1 MTTHHIV
8 AMLPPAWG
16 HTISYIYVAVQ
27 MISKDPALVVTI
39 LQHNIIGSQMEAE
52 LATCSYDKTRLRI
65 IGVGDKDIPR
75 VGPNGLEES
84 FHQLADGWMDT
95 IPRLCQGTDGWPKPQ
110 TIHLD
115 FGCGGLIIEETKKI
129 LGPKCKVLVWFSSAL
144 ASMPACLNEYD
155 FTAIAREI
163 FSDENKRNGRSMDDI
178 LLQVIVAWNGSDKL
192 SGAIVKFPGAPGM
205 YDHERG
211 AYAAGPPEGFK
222 LILPTAQTLAKAA
235 DGYIVP
241 TSACFEP
248 VGVPYCR
255 ELYKKSGQELFAV
268 GMQTRALCGQ
278 DSAPVVLTNEMLKLF
293 LGNAVETYGANS
305 VLYISF
311 GSLFFPTATPQL
323 IEALVN
329 TLLNLVKPFPFVLA
343 LGGKLAALPKELI
356 ERVNSTGKG
365 LVCDFW
371 VEQRAILQ
379 HPAVGWF
386 LTHGGFNSI
395 SESLAEGVPLIVW
408 PIGGEQPINAAF
420 LSSDPNPV
428 AFELLQIRTGP
439 QLGPSLRGGP
449 RITGTVIDATEEFK
463 ATFDAARGARGAT
476 LRSNVIRLAEALKES
491 AAGEASEEIIRLA
504 KF

>member
-27 MISKDPALVVTI
+27 MLTKDSTLVVTI
-39 LQHNIIGSQMEAE
+39 LQHNIIVSQMEAE

-75 VGPNGLEES
+75 VGPNGPEES

-192 SGAIVKFPGAPGM
+192 SGAIVKFPGAPDM

-255 ELYKKSGQELFAV
+255 ELYKKSGQVLFVV

-278 DSAPVVLTNEMLKLF
+278 DSAPVALTNEMLKLF
-293 LGNAVETYGANS
+293 LGNSVETYGANS

-311 GSLFFPTATPQL
+311 GSLFFPIATPQL

-395 SESLAEGVPLIVW
+395 SESLAERVPLIVW
-408 PIGGEQPINAAF
+408 PVGGEQPVNAAF

-449 RITGTVIDATEEFK
+449 PITGTVVDATEEFK
-463 ATFDAARGARGAT
+463 ATFEAARARGERRCAQM
-476 LRSNVIRLAEALKES
+476 
-491 AAGEASEEIIRLA
+491 
-504 KF
+504 

>member
-39 LQHNIIGSQMEAE
+39 LQHNIIVSQMEAE

-84 FHQLADGWMDT
+84 FHQLANGWMDT

-192 SGAIVKFPGAPGM
+192 SGAIVKFPGAPDM

-248 VGVPYCR
+248 VAVPYCR
-255 ELYKKSGQELFAV
+255 ELYKKSGQELFTV

-311 GSLFFPTATPQL
+311 GVAVLPHCHAPTNRGAREYTPQPRQ
-323 IEALVN
+323 
-329 TLLNLVKPFPFVLA
+329 TLSLRSRA
-343 LGGKLAALPKELI
+343 WWRLAALPKELI

-408 PIGGEQPINAAF
+408 PVGGEQPVNAAF

-428 AFELLQIRTGP
+428 VFELLQIRTGP

-449 RITGTVIDATEEFK
+449 TITGTVVDATEEVQG
-463 ATFDAARGARGAT
+463 D
-476 LRSNVIRLAEALKES
+476 LRSRPGREGSDVALKCD
-491 AAGEASEEIIRLA
+491 
-504 KF
+504 